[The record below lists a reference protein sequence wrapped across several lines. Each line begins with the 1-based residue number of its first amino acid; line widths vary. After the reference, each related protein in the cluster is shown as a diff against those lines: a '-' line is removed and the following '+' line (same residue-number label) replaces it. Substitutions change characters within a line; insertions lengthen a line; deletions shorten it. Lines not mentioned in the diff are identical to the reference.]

1 MAGAC
6 SVAMIISQIIFS
18 CHQSNSEYSENFP
31 SYGKIVGKQSS
42 CFSHV
47 TPGCFTLQA
56 ESELEVLRRQSQVLL
71 ETAATNTQLNEALG
85 QIEELQHELGRE
97 KEKRAS
103 KEEELHA
110 ELQQLQES
118 TLLEEN
124 QSE

>member
-1 MAGAC
+1 MSPTANI
-6 SVAMIISQIIFS
+6 VKIS
-18 CHQSNSEYSENFP
+18 CP
-31 SYGKIVGKQSS
+31 TVKQSTF
-42 CFSHV
+42 FSHV

-56 ESELEVLRRQSQVLL
+56 NSELEVLRRQSQVLL
-71 ETAATNTQLNEALG
+71 ETAATNEQLNEALG

-118 TLLEEN
+118 TLLAEN
-124 QSE
+124 QGEFVGLQQFVGLRRVVGLRQVVGL